1 MTRFLLPALALV
13 GCSRPDKASEGA
25 PPDPVKPVILQA
37 KGSDTMVNLMQRFSE
52 EYAKANPKVVV
63 SVTGGGSGTGIKAL
77 TDKTTDL
84 ANCSR
89 RMKDE
94 EIATAKAGGVDP
106 VATVVAYDG
115 LSIYVNK
122 ENPIASIDFET
133 LKAIYSA
140 DGAATHWKDV
150 GVTVDCGGDDTIVKV
165 GRQNNSGTYEYFKE
179 HVIGKEG
186 KFTTTMD
193 QSGTQQVA
201 DVVGTTKCAIGYG
214 GMGYASAGSR
224 HLCLSKTKADACV
237 EPSAENV
244 LAGKYPFSRELYV
257 YTNGAPTGA
266 AQEFLAWVRS
276 PAAKTAVV
284 ESGFVPLPVQGA
296 AAAEPA
302 APSGEGAPAAA
313 GATDPAAAAPAGTPA
328 PG

>member
-1 MTRFLLPALALV
+1 MTRPVLVALTLV
-13 GCSRPDKASEGA
+13 GCSGSESAGEGT
-25 PPDPVKPVILQA
+25 PEPTKPVILQA
-37 KGSDTMVNLMQRFSE
+37 KGSDTMVNLVQRFSE
-52 EYAKANPKVVV
+52 EYAKANPKVIV

-84 ANCSR
+84 ANSSR
-89 RMKDE
+89 PMKDE

-122 ENPIASIDFET
+122 DNPIASIDFET

-140 DGAATHWKDV
+140 DGTVTHWKEI
-150 GVTVDCGGDDTIVKV
+150 GVTLDCGGDDTIVKV

-224 HLCLSKTKADACV
+224 HLCLAKTKADPCI
-237 EPSAENV
+237 EPSPENV
-244 LAGKYPFSRELYV
+244 LAGSYPFSRELYV

-266 AQEFLAWVRS
+266 AKEFLDWVRS
-276 PAAKTAVV
+276 PAAKAAVV
-284 ESGFVPLPVQGA
+284 DAGFVPLPVQGGA
-296 AAAEPA
+296 TPPP
-302 APSGEGAPAAA
+302 APSEAAPAATEPA
-313 GATDPAAAAPAGTPA
+313 SGTPADPAAPAAAAPG
-328 PG
+328 